1 MARDA
6 REPER
11 SSPEPSPG
19 DWDHGPSTLQMGMHT
34 YHVYTMCPRSVH
46 SDKQAVLALYSVE
59 NVGEKARLPI
69 SVALL

>member
-1 MARDA
+1 MHERARAVRALSRHQATGTMGLLPILTDVDA
-6 REPER
+6 
-11 SSPEPSPG
+11 
-19 DWDHGPSTLQMGMHT
+19 
-34 YHVYTMCPRSVH
+34 YYTMCPRSVH